1 MFVGTYYHTLE
12 DQNRVS
18 VPKAF
23 RTELTSGSIVTK
35 GLDGCLFIFTSESW
49 NKLVEKLQSLPL
61 TSKPARDFLRLLTYN
76 ATPLDTDKLGRT
88 HLSQNLIDLAGIKKD
103 VVFAGALSRVEI
115 WDKSAYHAY
124 VDGLTSQESELESS
138 LSELGI

>member
-1 MFVGTYYHTLE
+1 MFVGTYYHQLDE
-12 DQNRVS
+12 KNRVS
-18 VPKAF
+18 VPASF
-23 RTELTSGSIVTK
+23 RENLTNGSVITK

-49 NKLVEKLQSLPL
+49 NKLVTKLETLPL

-76 ATPLDTDKLGRT
+76 ASPLDTDKLGRT
-88 HLSQNLIDLAGIKKD
+88 LLSENLIKLAGITKD

-115 WDKSAYHAY
+115 WDKSTYHAY
-124 VDGLTSQESELESS
+124 VDGLTDKESELESS

>member
-23 RTELTSGSIVTK
+23 RTELTPGSMITK

-103 VVFAGALSRVEI
+103 VVFAGTLSRVEI

-124 VDGLTSQESELESS
+124 VDALNSQESELESS

>member
-1 MFVGTYYHTLE
+1 MFIGTYYHTLE

-23 RTELTSGSIVTK
+23 RTELTPGSVITK
-35 GLDGCLFIFTSESW
+35 GLDGCLFIFTGESW

-61 TSKPARDFLRLLTYN
+61 SSKPARDFLRLLTYN

-88 HLSQNLIDLAGIKKD
+88 HLSETLIQLAGIKKD
-103 VVFAGALSRVEI
+103 VVFAGALTRVEI
-115 WDKSAYHAY
+115 WDKSTYHAY
-124 VDGLTSQESELESS
+124 VDGLSSGESELESS

>member
-23 RTELTSGSIVTK
+23 RTELTSGSMITK

>member
-1 MFVGTYYHTLE
+1 MFIGTYYHSLDE
-12 DQNRVS
+12 KNRVS
-18 VPKAF
+18 VPKSF
-23 RTELTSGSIVTK
+23 RSDLTPGSIITK
-35 GLDGCLFIFTSESW
+35 GLDGCLFIFTGESW

-88 HLSQNLIDLAGIKKD
+88 HLPQNLIDLTGIKKD
-103 VVFAGALSRVEI
+103 VVFAGALTRVEI
-115 WDKSAYHAY
+115 WDKATYHTY
-124 VDGLTSQESELESS
+124 LDGLTSQESELESA

>member
-23 RTELTSGSIVTK
+23 RTELTSGSMVTK

>member
-23 RTELTSGSIVTK
+23 RTELTPGSMITK

-103 VVFAGALSRVEI
+103 VVFAGALQANGLSMLP
-115 WDKSAYHAY
+115 SATL
-124 VDGLTSQESELESS
+124 DTL
-138 LSELGI
+138 

>member
-1 MFVGTYYHTLE
+1 MFLGTYYHTLE

-23 RTELTSGSIVTK
+23 RTELTSGSVITK
-35 GLDGCLFIFTSESW
+35 GLDGCLFIFTADSW
-49 NKLVEKLQSLPL
+49 SKLVGKLETLPL

-76 ATPLDTDKLGRT
+76 AVPLDTDKLGRT
-88 HLSQNLIDLAGIKKD
+88 HLSQNLVDLAGLKKD
-103 VVFAGALSRVEI
+103 VVFAGALTRVEI

-124 VDGLTSQESELESS
+124 VDGLSSSESELVSS

>member
-12 DQNRVS
+12 DQNRIS

-23 RTELTSGSIVTK
+23 RDQLTPGSIITK

-49 NKLVEKLQSLPL
+49 NKLVDKLQTLPL

-76 ATPLDTDKLGRT
+76 ATPLATDKLGRT
-88 HLSQNLIDLAGIKKD
+88 HLPANLIQLAGITKE

-115 WDKSAYHAY
+115 WSKDSYHAY
-124 VDGLTSQESELESS
+124 VDGLVASESELESS

>member
-1 MFVGTYYHTLE
+1 MFIGTYYHSLDE
-12 DQNRVS
+12 KNRVS
-18 VPKAF
+18 VPKSF
-23 RTELTSGSIVTK
+23 REGLATGSVITK

-49 NKLVEKLQSLPL
+49 NKLISKLETLPL

-88 HLSQNLIDLAGIKKD
+88 HLPANLIALSGIKKD
-103 VVFAGALSRVEI
+103 IVFAGALTRVEI
-115 WDKSAYHAY
+115 WDKSTYHAY
-124 VDGLTSQESELESS
+124 LDGLTSAESELESS

>member
-23 RTELTSGSIVTK
+23 RNELTPGSMITR

-76 ATPLDTDKLGRT
+76 AMPLDTDKLGRT
-88 HLSQNLIDLAGIKKD
+88 HLSQHLVDLAGIKKD

-115 WDKSAYHAY
+115 WDKAAYHAY
-124 VDGLTSQESELESS
+124 VDGINSSESELVST
-138 LSELGI
+138 LSELGV

>member
-1 MFVGTYYHTLE
+1 MFIGTYYHTLE

-23 RTELTSGSIVTK
+23 RTELTPGSVVTK
-35 GLDGCLFIFTSESW
+35 GLDGCLFIFTGESW

-76 ATPLDTDKLGRT
+76 ASPLDTDKLGRT
-88 HLSQNLIDLAGIKKD
+88 HLSENLVRLAGIKKD
-103 VVFAGALSRVEI
+103 VVFAGALTRVEI
-115 WDKSAYHAY
+115 WDKSTYHTY
-124 VDGLTSQESELESS
+124 VDGLSASESELESS